1 MLHAPLC
8 ADLSHAPASV
18 VAAAS
23 LGHVILM
30 EMTLPT
36 VGMVK
41 KEMWRKYGVRVGGVV
56 KKSKMECMERE

>member
-8 ADLSHAPASV
+8 TDLSHAPASI

-23 LGHVILM
+23 LGHVILV

-36 VGMVK
+36 VGGM
-41 KEMWRKYGVRVGGVV
+41 V
-56 KKSKMECMERE
+56 KKSKMECMEREQVGDG